1 MHPNSL
7 ANLRPNVYEK
17 GNPGG
22 PGRPP
27 NAGRT
32 INEHRNDF
40 AGMTEGEIQAIG
52 DDKSLPIARRTAARE
67 WLKALAGDKECLA
80 SICANTNG
88 YPVATNVN
96 ENRNTEHVRR
106 VVSTIRLPSPEDQN

>member
-1 MHPNSL
+1 M
-7 ANLRPNVYEK
+7 AE
-17 GNPGG
+17 
-22 PGRPP
+22 
-27 NAGRT
+27 A
-32 INEHRNDF
+32 
-40 AGMTEGEIQAIG
+40 EIEAVAA
-52 DDKSLPIARRTAARE
+52 DKSIAVARRTAARE
-67 WLKALAGDKECLA
+67 WLKALAGDKDALA